1 MNLPSPLGL
10 DGPLTDLR
18 PTSPIQRGSL
28 AIAPGS
34 ASRGLLNWVYQFN
47 GRVDVVALSAAID
60 QVVDRHEVL
69 RTRFVGE
76 GDDLQQA
83 SVPFR
88 PGILQVR
95 DGEGA
100 DRGERLERAR
110 AEAEATYTRLDAVR
124 DTELRA
130 SLTILEPKRSL
141 LALFLGEA
149 LVDGQ
154 SAVFV
159 AREIAAT
166 YCERTGQEV
175 PRAMGG
181 SDKSFLDYVAD
192 NPVPQD
198 AIDRAM
204 AHWRSLAHLRGPVG
218 SWPMER
224 RDGSI
229 GHTFRLTKDEW
240 KAVLRA
246 ARRLKVTPYVLVL
259 TMYQMAIARVT
270 GADGYIINGTIH
282 DRSDPETIGMIGCF
296 DSFIVMRGGVPAD
309 APLESLLDDVS
320 QRVQETVDVAAVPAS
335 LSGPDDE
342 GRLPY
347 VASAPSV
354 EFAMFETR
362 DGLDVPGVRQRRFR
376 LGYGHPALRLTS
388 CPVFGTERNFFFSSA
403 TASPEELAHL
413 SDVFYEILMATSN
426 PEAPPA

>member
-1 MNLPSPLGL
+1 MNPTSPLGL
-10 DGPLTDLR
+10 DRPLTDLR

-28 AIAPGS
+28 AIAEGS
-34 ASRGLLNWVYQFN
+34 ASRGLLNWVYQLN

-60 QVVDRHEVL
+60 QVVERHEVL
-69 RTRFVGE
+69 RTRFVGQ
-76 GDDLQQA
+76 GDDLRQA

-95 DGEGA
+95 EGEGE

-110 AEAEATYTRLDAVR
+110 AAAAEEYAGLSAVD

-181 SDKSFLDYVAD
+181 ADRSFLEYVAE

-198 AIDRAM
+198 VIDRAL
-204 AHWRSLAHLRGPVG
+204 AHWRSLAPLRGPVG
-218 SWPMER
+218 TWPMER
-224 RDGSI
+224 TDTVT

-240 KAVLRA
+240 RAVLRA
-246 ARRLKVTPYVLVL
+246 ARRMKVTPYVLVL
-259 TMYQMAIARVT
+259 TIYQMAIARVT
-270 GADGYIINGTIH
+270 GADGYIVNGTIH

-296 DSFIVMRGGVPAD
+296 DSFVVMRGGVPAD
-309 APLESLLDDVS
+309 APVEALVDEIAE
-320 QRVQETVDVAAVPAS
+320 RVQTTVDVAAVPAS
-335 LSGPDDE
+335 LAGPDAE
-342 GRLPY
+342 GRRVY

-362 DGLDVPGVRQRRFR
+362 DGLDLPGVRQRRFR
-376 LGYGHPALRLTS
+376 FGSGHPSIRLTS

-403 TASPEELAHL
+403 TAGPEELAHL
-413 SDVFYEILMATSN
+413 SDVFHAILMATSDQ
-426 PEAPPA
+426 PA